1 MDDLLFKSRK
11 RKIYSLKDDDV
22 TQDELS
28 DMERELQE
36 EVQMIRRLKE
46 RERDIEEQILWIRK
60 LKGEKKYRGNM
71 NIDSDEEEDP
81 RQLNDRGQET
91 SYFKKRKLKE
101 NEDFLKQKIEKEAS
115 QRTTGGIFR
124 NNTQSS
130 KSVSTQLAQSVA
142 SQEKSHT
149 HQVAQKDT
157 KPTGLPPPS
166 GSFASRLESAKEDR
180 VAKIMNEKQLHEGKV
195 FSFEIDSTFKPL
207 EEKVNEKDEFSGK
220 YLSKRYISSDKLKS
234 LIGDKKV
241 MRLEE
246 LYAKVV
252 PPKFETPRFSNF
264 IIVGIISGKSDVKI
278 GKNNTKSMRI
288 YLTSFKSQ
296 ITFTILDKA
305 FEMYRKLRVGDVIA
319 ILNPSIFRYVRDNN
333 KPCFSLTASKALYYI
348 LEIGRARDFGLCQS
362 VKRDGHKCNTP
373 IDTSKSEYCDYHT
386 EMSYNKAASK
396 RLELSGTHRMFAP
409 GASQGSASESMYL
422 SSDKKHGKEVLSGH
436 ISQSNG
442 YGKDGGNIEGSWRD
456 PRIEGKIYC
465 TNPDATRA
473 FFDDQYSKPDV
484 LNLIQNEKRRNK
496 IKLEERRLQ
505 RELSKISGA
514 ESLRSKAIETESER
528 NKRLEVTRAAFG
540 SNVMT
545 KIGFNPTRRVF
556 EKVVGDNQEKGKEE
570 ENLSTAAKLGHLLKD
585 ERQKSNK
592 SLNPSKEFLTKKKEH
607 WKQVQNNLDSTK
619 KNTISGMLL
628 KNVSKTNTA
637 ERMVQLSDSDSD

>member
-11 RKIYSLKDDDV
+11 RKIFSLKDDDV

-36 EVQMIRRLKE
+36 EVQMIRKLKE
-46 RERDIEEQILWIRK
+46 RESDIEEQILWVRK

-71 NIDSDEEEDP
+71 NIDSDEDEDP

-101 NEDFLKQKIEKEAS
+101 NEDFLKQKIEREAL
-115 QRTTGGIFR
+115 QRKSGGIFR
-124 NNTQSS
+124 NDSQSS
-130 KSVSTQLAQSVA
+130 KSVPAPPTQSVA
-142 SQEKSHT
+142 SQEKSHRDQVTEKNVSVLST
-149 HQVAQKDT
+149 H
-157 KPTGLPPPS
+157 S

-180 VAKIMNEKQLHEGKV
+180 VAKIMSERKLQEGKV

-220 YLSKRYISSDKLKS
+220 YLSKRYISSHKLKS

-252 PPKFETPRFSNF
+252 PPNFESPRFPNF
-264 IIVGIISGKSDVKI
+264 IVVGIISGKSDVRI
-278 GKNNTKSMRI
+278 GKNDTKSMRI

-296 ITFTILDKA
+296 LTFTILDKA

-319 ILNPSIFRYVRDNN
+319 ILNPNIFRYVRDNN

-362 VKRDGHKCNTP
+362 VKKDGNKCNTP
-373 IDTSKSEYCDYHT
+373 IDISKSEYCDYHT
-386 EMSYNKAASK
+386 EMSYSKAASK
-396 RLELSGTHRMFAP
+396 RLELSGTHRLFAP

-422 SSDKKHGKEVLSGH
+422 SSNKKYGKEVLSGH

-442 YGKDGGNIEGSWRD
+442 YNKDGGNIEGSWRD

-465 TNPDATRA
+465 TNPDSTRA
-473 FFDDQYSKPDV
+473 FFDDQYSNPDV
-484 LNLIQNEKRRNK
+484 LNSIQNEKRRNK
-496 IKLEERRLQ
+496 LKLEERKLQ

-514 ESLRSKAIETESER
+514 ESLRSKTIETESER
-528 NKRLEVTRAAFG
+528 NQRLEVTRAAFG
-540 SNVMT
+540 SNVMS

-556 EKVVGDNQEKGKEE
+556 EKVVGENEEKGTEG
-570 ENLSTAAKLGHLLKD
+570 NLSTAAKLGHLLKD
-585 ERQKSNK
+585 ERQKSTK
-592 SLNPSKEFLTKKKEH
+592 SLNPSKEFLIKKKEH

-619 KNTISGMLL
+619 KNPIPGMIL
-628 KNVSKTNTA
+628 KNVVTTNSD